1 MSEYILTK
9 IKKVIIDKDL
19 ESFWLLCDLTT
30 FKPFKNIGLSDMK
43 KMLKEK
49 KEKYAN
55 RKIARCSIK
64 FNLIKDYV
72 FTIDIN
78 IFEINN
84 NGEISKSLK
93 DNWGLMFHYKL
104 EELTDPKFSLTFL
117 QKIIIA
123 CANKKITSD
132 IVNGID
138 ITLFKKKINKA
149 NIEL

>member
-1 MSEYILTK
+1 MQI
-9 IKKVIIDKDL
+9 
-19 ESFWLLCDLTT
+19 
-30 FKPFKNIGLSDMK
+30 
-43 KMLKEK
+43 
-49 KEKYAN
+49 EKYAN

-104 EELTDPKFSLTFL
+104 EELSDPKFSLTFL